1 MKKYLVFKD
10 VLANIMHEEDLR
22 TNWEETIG
30 LKVKLQI
37 THKDPIISIFEVI
50 DERKA
55 LKYYNHSDV
64 EVMNLTQLN
73 KFLVKALKDY
83 PEYTLTDTTALQIDL
98 QLSNKKIEGYNKDK
112 PLTDQE
118 NLKVLYEAGM
128 GGIVKKPRPKIE

>member
-10 VLANIMHEEDLR
+10 VLANIMLEEDLR
-22 TNWEETIG
+22 TNWRETLG
-30 LKVKLQI
+30 LDLKLQI

-64 EVMNLTQLN
+64 EVMNSTQLN
-73 KFLVKALKDY
+73 KFLDKALKDY
-83 PEYTLTDTTALQIDL
+83 PKYVLTDTTALQIDL

-128 GGIVKKPRPKIE
+128 AGIKKNEKPKVM

>member
-10 VLANIMHEEDLR
+10 MLSNIMSEEDLR

-30 LKVKLQI
+30 LRLKLQL
-37 THKDPIISIFEVI
+37 THKDPIVSVFEVI

-55 LKYYNHSDV
+55 VKYYNVSNV
-64 EVMNLTQLN
+64 EVMNLTQVN
-73 KFLVKALKDY
+73 KFLDKTLKNY
-83 PEYTLTDTTALQIDL
+83 PEYTLKDATALQIDL
-98 QLSNKKIEGYNKDK
+98 QLSNKKIKGYNPDK

-128 GGIVKKPRPKIE
+128 GGIIKRKKPTIE